1 MRLGKY
7 LSSLTKPEV
16 EDIRTNCNFTDDE
29 LKVFNGIVGGN
40 TIRKISLD
48 CCMSER
54 TVVRKFE
61 KISLK
66 IEKLKECEEMK
77 KEVPI
82 ADKYTL
88 TVEEAAAYFNIGESR
103 IREITDNNSLDL
115 IVMVG
120 AKRLIKRKKMEEYID
135 SMSVL

>member
-16 EDIRTNCNFTDDE
+16 EEIKTNCNFTDDE
-29 LKVFNGIVGGN
+29 LNVFNGLVKGN
-40 TIRKISLD
+40 TVSRIALD

-66 IEKLKECEEMK
+66 IEKLKKCEEMK
-77 KEVPI
+77 KI
-82 ADKYTL
+82 Q
-88 TVEEAAAYFNIGESR
+88 
-103 IREITDNNSLDL
+103 
-115 IVMVG
+115 
-120 AKRLIKRKKMEEYID
+120 KM
-135 SMSVL
+135 